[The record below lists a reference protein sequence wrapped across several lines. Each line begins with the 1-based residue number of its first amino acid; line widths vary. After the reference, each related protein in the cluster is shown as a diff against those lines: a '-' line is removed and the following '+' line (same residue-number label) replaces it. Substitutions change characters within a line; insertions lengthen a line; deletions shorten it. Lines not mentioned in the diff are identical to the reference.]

1 MNAEIECVIWERGEE
16 GLDRGHEG
24 LGIHIQGG
32 KDFPLFKIVDVADP
46 GIFIAHLTDGG
57 VAQRDGRLKVRTDL
71 SLSLFQPS
79 LQKQVRSDKDA
90 SELEILGQ
98 FRFLTSL

>member
-1 MNAEIECVIWERGEE
+1 MTAESEFVIWDRGEE
-16 GLDRGHEG
+16 GLDRGHES

-57 VAQRDGRLKVRTDL
+57 VAQKDGRLKVLHDRVL
-71 SLSLFQPS
+71 VF
-79 LQKQVRSDKDA
+79 
-90 SELEILGQ
+90 
-98 FRFLTSL
+98 